1 MKKEKNNKTKEKVDE
16 YKFTKKQLIS
26 SEQFKNNKDV
36 LSVVIND
43 NEELSIKEA
52 QERIEKFMKGKVN

>member
-16 YKFTKKQLIS
+16 YKFSKKQLMS
-26 SEQFKNNKDV
+26 SEQFKNYKDI

-43 NEELSIKEA
+43 NEELSLKETK
-52 QERIEKFMKGKVN
+52 ERIEKFMKGKVN